1 MRKSEQL
8 ERIIEH
14 YAGGNKSK
22 MARLLGVSPQA
33 ISTWITR
40 DAYDIE
46 LIYAKCENINPEW
59 LLTGK
64 GPMLKSDNT
73 SYTLPDNN
81 MPMVAENP
89 SDYIQSNPYY
99 IMYKEKDR
107 EVICLSEEIGSL
119 KEKIRRLEADRLND
133 LNQDADIASTKKSHL
148 SKKGVISANVHSKK

>member
-81 MPMVAENP
+81 MSMVAESS

-99 IMYKEKDR
+99 IMYKEKDKK
-107 EVICLSEEIGSL
+107 VMILSEEVGVL
-119 KEKIRRLEADRLND
+119 KERVRQLEADRLND
-133 LNQDADIASTKKSHL
+133 QNQDAEIASTKKLHS
-148 SKKGVISANVHSKK
+148 SKKDVTSANVHSK

>member
-8 ERIIEH
+8 ERLIEH

-64 GPMLKSDNT
+64 GEMIISPNENYNVKE
-73 SYTLPDNN
+73 PDFNST
-81 MPMVAENP
+81 MAESP
-89 SDYIQSNPYY
+89 AGYINIYEKLY
-99 IMYKEKDR
+99 LKEKEENR
-107 EVICLSEEIGSL
+107 ILIEEIGML
-119 KEKIRRLEADRLND
+119 KERIRSITEEQNGLNES
-133 LNQDADIASTKKSHL
+133 AA
-148 SKKGVISANVHSKK
+148 KGVFTERSHVKSSNVISKIVRSKDL

>member
-22 MARLLGVSPQA
+22 MARLLGISPQA

-64 GPMLKSDNT
+64 GPMLKSNNT

-81 MPMVAENP
+81 MSMVAESS

-99 IMYKEKDR
+99 IMYKEKDK
-107 EVICLSEEIGSL
+107 EVRALSEELGVL
-119 KEKIRRLEADRLND
+119 KERIRQLEANRLND
-133 LNQDADIASTKKSHL
+133 QNQDADIASTKKL
-148 SKKGVISANVHSKK
+148 KKKKKEAR